1 MSSRSPPVPT
11 QASRQSLSSPPST
24 TSRGF
29 PVSRSRSTGHALP
42 HDDAV
47 LAQLGVKAELSRR
60 MGVFGNFAI
69 SFSVICILAGGM
81 SLFGYGLGHG
91 GPVVMLGSW
100 LVIGFMTLLVGMSLA
115 DVVSA
120 YPTSGGPY
128 FMADRL
134 GGPGWGWTTGWLNLL
149 GLLGAIAGIDYG
161 AAAFIG
167 AFAQLQWDVAPTPA
181 TTMAVFGC
189 ILLLHGLLNVRGVR
203 LVTVLNSISVWW
215 QLGGVAVIVGALAL
229 APAQHRSA
237 VFVFTHFNNDTGFSP
252 LYVCLIGSLLAG
264 YTFCGYDASSHVAEE
279 TTKAQT
285 SAPKGIVRAVVVSW
299 GAGFVLLAGM
309 LFAIQDY
316 EGTLNSATGVP
327 PAQIFLDVLGGFGAK
342 ALLLVVIVA
351 MLFCGNA
358 EVAAAS
364 RMVYAF
370 SRSRALPRWQT
381 FRRVSDRT
389 QTPVP
394 AVWLAAALPFGLAL
408 PALWSPAA
416 YGAIT
421 AINAVGM
428 IPAYGIPVYL
438 ALRKGKDYVPGP
450 WTLGRWRRPVG
461 WTAVVYVVVVT
472 VVFWLPQ
479 TTPVTVESFNYAGVT
494 LAVALLLAW
503 LTWITRGRRDYR
515 LTGHTTAAEQAGL
528 EEVV

>member
-1 MSSRSPPVPT
+1 MPRRS
-11 QASRQSLSSPPST
+11 APPSL
-24 TSRGF
+24 
-29 PVSRSRSTGHALP
+29 A

-47 LAQLGVKAELSRR
+47 LAQLGIRAELARK

-91 GPVVMLGSW
+91 GPAVMLGGW
-100 LVIGFMTLLVGMSLA
+100 IVIGFMTLLVGLSLA

-128 FMADRL
+128 FMADKL
-134 GGPGWGWTTGWLNLL
+134 GGPRWGWVTGWLNLL

-161 AAAFIG
+161 AATFIG
-167 AFAQLQWDVAPTPA
+167 AFAQMQWGIAPTGG

-189 ILLLHGLLNVRGVR
+189 ILLLHGLLNVRGIR
-203 LVTVLNSISVWW
+203 LITVLNSISVWW
-215 QLGGVAVIVGALAL
+215 QLLGVAVIVGALTL
-229 APAQHRSA
+229 APAKHQSA
-237 VFVFTHFNNDTGFSP
+237 QFVFTHFHNDSGIENP
-252 LYVCLIGSLLAG
+252 LYVCLIGALLAG

-285 SAPKGIVRAVVVSW
+285 SAPRGIVHAITVSW
-299 GAGFVLLAGM
+299 IAGFILLAGM

-316 EGTLNSATGVP
+316 TATQDSPTGVP
-327 PAQIFLDVLGGFGAK
+327 PAQIFIDVLGMGGAK
-342 ALLLVVIVA
+342 ALLLIVIVA

-364 RMVYAF
+364 RMIYAF
-370 SRSRALPRWQT
+370 SRSRALPRWQL
-381 FRRVSDRT
+381 FGSVSSRT
-389 QTPVP
+389 KTPVP
-394 AVWLAAALPFGLAL
+394 AVWLAVALPFLLAL

-438 ALRKGKDYVPGP
+438 ALRKGDYYTPGP
-450 WTLGRWRRPVG
+450 WTLGRWRRPIG
-461 WTAVVYVVVVT
+461 YIAVVYVVVIT
-472 VVFWLPQ
+472 VVFCLPQ
-479 TTPVTVESFNYAGVT
+479 SAPITAESFNYAGIT
-494 LAVALLLAW
+494 LGIALLLAW
-503 LTWITRGRRDYR
+503 LTWITRGRRDY
-515 LTGHTTAAEQAGL
+515 LLSTHITAAEQASMD
-528 EEVV
+528 EVV

>member
-1 MSSRSPPVPT
+1 MFGRTTAP
-11 QASRQSLSSPPST
+11 SL
-24 TSRGF
+24 
-29 PVSRSRSTGHALP
+29 A

-47 LAQLGVKAELSRR
+47 LAELGIKAELSRK

-81 SLFGYGLGHG
+81 SLFGFGLSHG

-100 LVIGFMTLLVGMSLA
+100 VVIGFMTLLVGVSLA

-134 GGPGWGWTTGWLNLL
+134 GGPRWGWTTGWLNLL

-167 AFAQLQWDVAPTPA
+167 AFAQLQWGMEPTDHA
-181 TTMAVFGC
+181 TMAVFGG
-189 ILLLHGLLNVRGVR
+189 ILLLHGLLNVCGVR

-215 QLGGVAVIVGALAL
+215 QLLGVAIIVSTLAL
-229 APAQHRSA
+229 APAKHQSA
-237 VFVFTHFNNDTGFSP
+237 HFVFTHFHNDTGFANP
-252 LYVCLIGSLLAG
+252 LYVCLIGALLAG
-264 YTFCGYDASSHVAEE
+264 YTFCGYDASAHVAEE

-285 SAPKGIVRAVVVSW
+285 SAPRGILHAITVSW
-299 GAGFVLLAGM
+299 IAGFVLLAGM

-316 EGTLNSATGVP
+316 KATQNSATGVP
-327 PAQIFLDVLGGFGAK
+327 PAQIFLDVLGAGGAK
-342 ALLLVVIVA
+342 AMLLIVIVA

-364 RMVYAF
+364 RMIYAF
-370 SRSRALPRWQT
+370 SRSRALPYWQT
-381 FRRVSDRT
+381 WRSVSSHT
-389 QTPVP
+389 KTPVP
-394 AVWLAAALPFGLAL
+394 AVWLAVALPFVLAL

-438 ALRKGKDYVPGP
+438 ALRKGDHYMSGP
-450 WTLGRWRRPVG
+450 WSLGRWRRPIG
-461 WTAVVYVVVVT
+461 WIAVAYVVIIT
-472 VVFWLPQ
+472 GAFCLPQ
-479 TTPVTVESFNYAGVT
+479 SAPITAESFNYAGAT
-494 LAVALLLAW
+494 LAIALLLAW
-503 LTWITRGRRDYR
+503 LTWITRGRHDYQ
-515 LTGHTTAAEQAGL
+515 LTSHNSMTADQADM

>member
-1 MSSRSPPVPT
+1 M
-11 QASRQSLSSPPST
+11 PPSL
-24 TSRGF
+24 
-29 PVSRSRSTGHALP
+29 A

-47 LAQLGVKAELSRR
+47 LAQLGIRAELARKV
-60 MGVFGNFAI
+60 GLFGNFAI

-91 GPVVMLGSW
+91 GPAVMLGSW
-100 LVIGFMTLLVGMSLA
+100 IVIGFMTLLVGMSLA

-128 FMADRL
+128 FMADKL
-134 GGPGWGWTTGWLNLL
+134 GGPRWGWTTGWLNLL

-161 AAAFIG
+161 AATFIG
-167 AFAQLQWDVAPTPA
+167 AFAQMQWGIAPTGSM
-181 TTMAVFGC
+181 TMAIFGC
-189 ILLLHGLLNVRGVR
+189 ILLLHGLLNVCGVR

-215 QLGGVAVIVGALAL
+215 QLLGVAIIVGALTL
-229 APAQHRSA
+229 APAEHQSA
-237 VFVFTHFNNDTGFSP
+237 QFVFTHFHNDSGFTNP
-252 LYVCLIGSLLAG
+252 LYVCLIGALLAG

-285 SAPKGIVRAVVVSW
+285 SAPRGIVHAITVSW
-299 GAGFVLLAGM
+299 IAGFILLAGM

-316 EGTLNSATGVP
+316 TATQDSPTGVP
-327 PAQIFLDVLGGFGAK
+327 PAQIFIDVLGVGGAK
-342 ALLLVVIVA
+342 ALLLIVIVA

-364 RMVYAF
+364 RMIYAF
-370 SRSRALPRWQT
+370 SRSRALPRWQL
-381 FRRVSDRT
+381 FRSVSNRT
-389 QTPVP
+389 KTPVP
-394 AVWLAAALPFGLAL
+394 AVWLAAAVPFLLAL

-438 ALRKGKDYVPGP
+438 ALRKGDHYIPGP
-450 WTLGRWRRPVG
+450 WTLGRWRRPIG
-461 WTAVVYVVVVT
+461 YIAVVYVAVIT
-472 VVFWLPQ
+472 VVFCLPQ
-479 TTPVTVESFNYAGVT
+479 SAPITPDSFNYAGVT
-494 LAVALLLAW
+494 LAIALLLAW
-503 LTWITRGRRDYR
+503 LTWITRGRRDYQ
-515 LTGHTTAAEQAGL
+515 LTTHPTATEQASMD
-528 EEVV
+528 EVV

>member
-1 MSSRSPPVPT
+1 MR
-11 QASRQSLSSPPST
+11 
-24 TSRGF
+24 
-29 PVSRSRSTGHALP
+29 
-42 HDDAV
+42 
-47 LAQLGVKAELSRR
+47 AELSRK

-81 SLFGYGLGHG
+81 SLFGFGLSHG

-100 LVIGFMTLLVGMSLA
+100 VVIGFMTLLVGMSLA

-128 FMADRL
+128 FMADKL
-134 GGPGWGWTTGWLNLL
+134 GGPRWGWTTGWLNLL

-167 AFAQLQWDVAPTPA
+167 AFAQLQWGIEPA
-181 TTMAVFGC
+181 DGTTMAVFGC
-189 ILLLHGLLNVRGVR
+189 ILLVHGLLNISGVR

-215 QLGGVAVIVGALAL
+215 QLLGVAVIVGALAL
-229 APAQHRSA
+229 APARHQSA
-237 VFVFTHFNNDTGFSP
+237 QFVFTHFHNDTGFANP
-252 LYVCLIGSLLAG
+252 LYVCLIGALLAG

-285 SAPKGIVRAVVVSW
+285 SAPRGIVHAITVSW
-299 GAGFVLLAGM
+299 IAGFVLLAGM

-316 EGTLNSATGVP
+316 DATQNSATGVP
-327 PAQIFLDVLGGFGAK
+327 PAQIFLDVLGTGGAR
-342 ALLLVVIVA
+342 ALLLIVIVA

-364 RMVYAF
+364 RMIYAF
-370 SRSRALPRWQT
+370 SRSRALPRWQLW
-381 FRRVSDRT
+381 RRVSSRT
-389 QTPVP
+389 RTPVP
-394 AVWLAAALPFGLAL
+394 AVWLAVVLPFLLAL

-438 ALRKGKDYVPGP
+438 ALRKGDHYTPGP
-450 WTLGRWRRPVG
+450 WSLGRWRRPLG
-461 WTAVVYVVVVT
+461 GIAVTYVAIIT
-472 VVFWLPQ
+472 VIFCLPQ
-479 TTPVTVESFNYAGVT
+479 SAPITADSFNYAGLT
-494 LAVALLLAW
+494 LAIALVLAW

-515 LTGHTTAAEQAGL
+515 LTAHNSTADQAGL